1 MKKAVSVLL
10 AAALTLL
17 CCACNMR
24 GSIVAFDLYDPEK
37 LYNTYTA
44 ILDGSLKVSVDRTET
59 IPELRTALVQTPDY
73 YQNMATLYF
82 YNESKYHVTVYGY
95 AWIAEQ
101 SHPQDASK
109 AIYFNTEKK
118 VANSSYKIRID
129 PGNNTYLIYELLN
142 GKEYTATEDAIYFLF
157 FRYEETEYVG
167 ASTGN
172 DFIFWPASQTVD

>member
-118 VANSSYKIRID
+118 SR
-129 PGNNTYLIYELLN
+129 EF
-142 GKEYTATEDAIYFLF
+142 FLQNPH
-157 FRYEETEYVG
+157 RSG
-167 ASTGN
+167 QQHIS
-172 DFIFWPASQTVD
+172 DL